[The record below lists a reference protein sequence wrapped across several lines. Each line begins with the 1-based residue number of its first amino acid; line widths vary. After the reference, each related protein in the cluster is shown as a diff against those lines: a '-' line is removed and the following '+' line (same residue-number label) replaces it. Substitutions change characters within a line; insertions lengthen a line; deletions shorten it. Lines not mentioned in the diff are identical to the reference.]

1 MMNAEN
7 SGVALRILTVDDH
20 PLFREGVR
28 ALILGQPD
36 LEIVGEAS
44 GGREA
49 MEQYRSK
56 KPDITLMDLQ
66 MPGISGIDTII
77 AIRNEHPDARII
89 VLTTHVGDAYV
100 RRALDAGARAYV
112 LKSTARKDLLNT
124 IRDVYRGLR
133 HVEPN
138 LATELAF
145 QQHNSDLTDR
155 EIAVLSLIADGNSNR
170 DVGAALGIQ
179 EETVKSHVKVILG
192 KLNARD
198 RTHAVTTA
206 MRRGIIPLMQDSTKR
221 KV

>member
-1 MMNAEN
+1 MNVEN

-44 GGREA
+44 SGREA
-49 MEQYRSK
+49 VEQYRSK

-66 MPGISGIDTII
+66 MPGMSGIDTIV

-89 VLTTHVGDAYV
+89 VLTTHVGDAYA

-112 LKSTARKDLLNT
+112 LKSTARKELLNT
-124 IRDVYRGLR
+124 IRDVNRGLR

-138 LATELAF
+138 VATELAF
-145 QQHNSDLTDR
+145 AQHHSDLTDR

-179 EETVKSHVKVILG
+179 EETVKSHVKIILG

-206 MRRGIIPLMQDSTKR
+206 LRRGIIPLMQTLPKNKS
-221 KV
+221 

>member
-1 MMNAEN
+1 MNAAN

-28 ALILGQPD
+28 ALIMGQPN

-44 GGREA
+44 SGREA
-49 MEQYRSK
+49 VEQYRSK
-56 KPDITLMDLQ
+56 NPDITLMDLQ
-66 MPGISGIDTII
+66 MPGMSGIDTIT
-77 AIRNEHPDARII
+77 AIRNEFPDARII
-89 VLTTHVGDAYV
+89 VLTTHVGDAYA

-124 IRDVYRGLR
+124 IRDVNRGLR

-138 LATELAF
+138 VATELAF

-179 EETVKSHVKVILG
+179 EETVKSYVKVILG

-206 MRRGIIPLMQDSTKR
+206 MRRGIIPLMQNPMKR
-221 KV
+221 KF

>member
-1 MMNAEN
+1 MNAAN

-20 PLFREGVR
+20 PLFREGVW
-28 ALILGQPD
+28 ALIMGQPN

-44 GGREA
+44 SGREA
-49 MEQYRSK
+49 VEQYRSK
-56 KPDITLMDLQ
+56 NPDITLMDLQ
-66 MPGISGIDTII
+66 MPGMSGIDTIT
-77 AIRNEHPDARII
+77 AIRNEFPDARII
-89 VLTTHVGDAYV
+89 VLTTHVGDAYA

-124 IRDVYRGLR
+124 IRDVNRGLR

-138 LATELAF
+138 VATELAF
-145 QQHNSDLTDR
+145 QQHNWDLTNR

-206 MRRGIIPLMQDSTKR
+206 MRRGIIPLMQNPMKR
-221 KV
+221 KF

>member
-1 MMNAEN
+1 MNAAN

-28 ALILGQPD
+28 ALIMGQPN

-44 GGREA
+44 SGREA
-49 MEQYRSK
+49 LEQYRSK
-56 KPDITLMDLQ
+56 NPDITLMDLQ
-66 MPGISGIDTII
+66 MPGMSGIDTIT
-77 AIRNEHPDARII
+77 AIRNEFPDARII
-89 VLTTHVGDAYV
+89 VLTTHVGDAYA

-124 IRDVYRGLR
+124 IRDVNRGLR

-138 LATELAF
+138 VATELAF

-206 MRRGIIPLMQDSTKR
+206 MRRGIIPLMQNPMKR
-221 KV
+221 KF

>member
-1 MMNAEN
+1 MNAAN

-28 ALILGQPD
+28 ALIMGQPN

-44 GGREA
+44 SGREA
-49 MEQYRSK
+49 LEQYRSK
-56 KPDITLMDLQ
+56 NPDITLMDLQ
-66 MPGISGIDTII
+66 MPGMSGIDTIT
-77 AIRNEHPDARII
+77 AIRNEFPDARII
-89 VLTTHVGDAYV
+89 VLTTHVGDAYA

-124 IRDVYRGLR
+124 IRDVNRGLR

-138 LATELAF
+138 VATELAF

-206 MRRGIIPLMQDSTKR
+206 MRRGIIPLMQNPTKR
-221 KV
+221 KF

>member
-1 MMNAEN
+1 MNAAN

-28 ALILGQPD
+28 ALIMGQPN

-44 GGREA
+44 SGREA
-49 MEQYRSK
+49 VEQYRSK
-56 KPDITLMDLQ
+56 NPDITLMDLQ
-66 MPGISGIDTII
+66 MPGMSGIDTIT
-77 AIRNEHPDARII
+77 AIRNEFPDARII
-89 VLTTHVGDAYV
+89 VLTTHVGDAYA

-124 IRDVYRGLR
+124 IRDVNRGLR

-138 LATELAF
+138 VATELAF

-206 MRRGIIPLMQDSTKR
+206 MRRGIIPLMQNPMKR
-221 KV
+221 KF

>member
-1 MMNAEN
+1 MSVEN

-28 ALILGQPD
+28 ALIMGQPN

-44 GGREA
+44 SGREA
-49 MEQYRSK
+49 VEQYRSR

-66 MPGISGIDTII
+66 MPGMSGIDTIL
-77 AIRNEHPDARII
+77 AIRNEYPDAKII
-89 VLTTHVGDAYV
+89 VLTTHVGDAYA

-124 IRDVYRGLR
+124 IRDVHRGLR
-133 HVEPN
+133 HVESN
-138 LATELAF
+138 VATELAF

-192 KLNARD
+192 KLDARD

-206 MRRGIIPLMQDSTKR
+206 MRRGIIPLMQDSPKR
-221 KV
+221 IV